1 MASLL
6 KIKNHYYSQFYDT
19 ARTPA
24 RKRIPLKTK
33 TLKVAERL
41 HRALEDDHASGEFDP
56 WTGFRRLHQG
66 IGLTANST
74 IKSALEV
81 YIETKSR
88 EDWRSTT
95 KETTSYVLNAFGRDI
110 GVDKSVQTITPER
123 INRYLNQDQFAYET
137 KKTHKTKI
145 KPFAGWLVRKKI
157 LKYDFSEVKIYN
169 NDKEQDET
177 VSYLSADEAEILK
190 NGIRKKVTED
200 ISKGYQNKDRNAL
213 WLIDFIDWQRYS
225 GMRLSE
231 TLSLTPRSINT
242 DTWYVTIG
250 SKSFST
256 KVKSKQVLPI
266 GEVEILKKIAKKK
279 IEECSHPDDLLFGHK
294 DRRRTYRT
302 FKKYRKEY
310 LPNRADIH
318 IHSLRHTCCIELL
331 RKGVPIYTVQRWMR
345 HSSIRTTQK
354 YADLLAV
361 DISEQ
366 VGQAFSTKE
375 F

>member
-6 KIKNHYYSQFYDT
+6 KIKYHYYSQFYDT

-33 TLKVAERL
+33 SRKVAERL
-41 HRALEDDHASGEFDP
+41 HRRLEDDHASGEFDP
-56 WTGFRRLHQG
+56 WTGYRSSQQG
-66 IGLTANST
+66 VGLTVNST

-95 KETTSYVLNAFGRDI
+95 TQTTSYVLYAFGRNT
-110 GVDKSVQTITPER
+110 GLDKSVQTITPDL
-123 INRYLNQDQFAYET
+123 INTYLNQDRFAYET

-145 KPFAGWLVRKKI
+145 KPFASWLVRKKI
-157 LKYDFSEVKIYN
+157 LKYDFSELKIYN

-177 VSYLSADEAEILK
+177 ISYLSADEAYILK
-190 NGIRKKVTED
+190 KGIREKVTED
-200 ISKGYQNKDRNAL
+200 MSKGYQKKDRNAL

-242 DTWYVTIG
+242 DTWHVTIG

-266 GEVEILKKIAKKK
+266 GEVEVLKEIAKKK
-279 IEECSHPDDLLFGHK
+279 LKECSHPDDRLFGHK
-294 DRRRTYRT
+294 DRTRTYRT
-302 FKKYRKEY
+302 FIKYRKMF
-310 LPNRADIH
+310 LPDRKDIH

-366 VGQAFSTKE
+366 VGKAFSTNVI
-375 F
+375 